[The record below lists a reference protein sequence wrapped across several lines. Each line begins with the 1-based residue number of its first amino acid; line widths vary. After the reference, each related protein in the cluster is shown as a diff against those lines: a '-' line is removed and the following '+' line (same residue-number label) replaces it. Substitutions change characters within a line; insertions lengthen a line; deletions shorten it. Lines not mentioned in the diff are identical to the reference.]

1 MEHNHEHSHDL
12 DLKDIGKAFIIGI
25 ILNAAFV
32 LIEAVAGFWTHSL
45 GLLTDAGHNLSDVA
59 SLALALFAAKI
70 ATRKGNAEYTYGYK
84 KTSVLVA
91 LFNAVLLLVAIGAI
105 GWEAIQ
111 RIGNPHP
118 VEGKIVAIVAFV
130 GIFIN
135 ALTAWLFVKDKDK
148 DLNIKGAY
156 LHMAADAL
164 VSVGVVIAG
173 IVILYTGWFW
183 VDTIISLVIAVVIL
197 VSTWGLLRDALRLS
211 MDAVP
216 KDIELS
222 KINEMIK
229 KVNGVEDVHHIHIW
243 ALSTTERALTAHLV
257 LNNKVGFDAI
267 EKIKKEVKHK
277 LEHAGIHHITLEV
290 EPDDKDCNNEIC

>member
-1 MEHNHEHSHDL
+1 MEHNHAHSHEVDP
-12 DLKDIGKAFIIGI
+12 KNIGKAFVIGI

-32 LIEAVAGFWTHSL
+32 LIESVAGFWTHSL

-59 SLALALFAAKI
+59 SLALALFAAKMG
-70 ATRKGNAEYTYGYK
+70 TRKGNSEYTYGYK

-91 LFNAVLLLVAIGAI
+91 LFNALLLLVAVGAI

-118 VEGKIVAIVAFV
+118 VEGKIIAIVAFV
-130 GIFIN
+130 GILIN

-156 LHMAADAL
+156 LHMAVDAL
-164 VSVGVVIAG
+164 VSLGVVIAG
-173 IVILYTGWFW
+173 IIILYTDWFW
-183 VDTIISLVIAVVIL
+183 IDTIISLVIIVVIL
-197 VSTWGLLRDALRLS
+197 FSTWGLLKEALKLA

-216 KDIELS
+216 KEIEIS
-222 KINEMIK
+222 KINELIK
-229 KVNGVEDVHHIHIW
+229 KVNGVEEVHHIHIW

-257 LNNKVGFDAI
+257 INNTVDFHTI

-290 EPDDKDCNNEIC
+290 EPDDEDCKSEDC